1 MDAYID
7 TYIHTDMHTD
17 IHTDMHACIHA
28 YRHTCK
34 DTRIKILPAHLHKF
48 IPAYLHT
55 YIHAYT
61 HTHTHVCVCVCVLE
75 GALEPTHP
83 RVFVCVYHQPQLVAA
98 AKDNEGACPSGHE
111 SDSEGR
117 CRAVDGAEGVVS
129 LDPYALEEYVLKH
142 QVSVCVCVR
151 ACVCAF

>member
-1 MDAYID
+1 
-7 TYIHTDMHTD
+7 
-17 IHTDMHACIHA
+17 
-28 YRHTCK
+28 
-34 DTRIKILPAHLHKF
+34 
-48 IPAYLHT
+48 
-55 YIHAYT
+55 
-61 HTHTHVCVCVCVLE
+61 
-75 GALEPTHP
+75 
-83 RVFVCVYHQPQLVAA
+83 VYHQPQLVAA

-151 ACVCAF
+151 ACVCSFVVPAAESGQKDSQPQISYLSWDKPFSQKRGTQVS